1 MWRCFYSCA
10 FFIFM
15 MDVLREIF
23 RRVYFRRKEN
33 VSRHPSHERRQMMER
48 GLLSTAPLLG
58 NQNWTSLKFLQTLQS
73 SEKKATVSFGSG
85 ATFSNLPRVRET
97 RERSSRV
104 TQGGGGRAGLLF
116 HPFPCQS
123 LEKCLSCPHASPLP
137 SPLRCA
143 GPPPL
148 QNCSQRNNDLI
159 ENTCLYTFTASKK
172 RMTLKTDNQG

>member
-1 MWRCFYSCA
+1 MWRCFYSACV

-15 MDVLREIF
+15 MDVLQEIF

-123 LEKCLSCPHASPLP
+123 SEKCLSLSTCVPPP
-137 SPLRCA
+137 PLRCA
-143 GPPPL
+143 ATPPYKTVLRGTTTSSKTHVFTLSLPL
-148 QNCSQRNNDLI
+148 KI
-159 ENTCLYTFTASKK
+159 E
-172 RMTLKTDNQG
+172 RH